1 MKIECIKEKLQK
13 AVNKAEKITSKN
25 LTLPI
30 LSCLLI
36 EASGQNVVIKST
48 NLDLGIEISFTAK
61 VEQEG
66 SVAIPASVLN
76 NYLSSA
82 PNAQT
87 VVLET
92 KEGNLCISSK
102 EGSTLIKSHAS
113 EDFPL
118 IPLVPKES
126 VFRIKAQDM
135 VQGLRAVWYSS
146 SVSSIKPELASVYIY
161 QNAGSIYFVA
171 TDSFRL
177 AEKRI
182 INKSKVDFTPILIP
196 YKNITEIIRVLED
209 SDEEVE
215 IAVTKNQISFSFSG
229 TYLTSRV
236 IEGVFP
242 DYKQI
247 IPKEF
252 STEATLLKQDLL
264 NVLRLVNIFADKFN
278 QVSFKV
284 TPGKKELE
292 LSSRNADV
300 GESTEKLKGSI
311 TGEGLEIHFNYKYIV
326 DCFQSITTDSV
337 TLRFTGAHRPL
348 LISGA
353 GDTSFAYLVMPM
365 NR

>member
-13 AVNKAEKITSKN
+13 AVSKAEKITGKN

-36 EASGQNVVIKST
+36 EANGQNVVIKST
-48 NLDLGIEISFTAK
+48 NLDLGVEISFGAK

-66 SVAIPASVLN
+66 SAAIPASILN

-82 PNAQT
+82 PDTQT

-92 KEGNLCISSK
+92 KEGSLSISSK
-102 EGSTLIKSHAS
+102 EGSTLIKSHVA

-118 IPLVPKES
+118 IPSVPKES
-126 VFRIKAQDM
+126 VFRIKAQDV

-177 AEKRI
+177 AEKQV
-182 INKSKVDFTPILIP
+182 INKSKADFSPILIP
-196 YKNITEIIRVLED
+196 YKNITEIIRVLD
-209 SDEEVE
+209 DTDEEVE
-215 IAVTKNQISFSFSG
+215 IAITKNQISFSFPG

-300 GESTEKLKGSI
+300 GESIEKLKGSI
-311 TGEGLEIHFNYKYIV
+311 TGEDLEIHFNYKYIV
-326 DCFQSITTDSV
+326 DCFQSIATDSV

-348 LISGA
+348 LISGT
-353 GDTSFAYLVMPM
+353 GDASFTYLVMPM